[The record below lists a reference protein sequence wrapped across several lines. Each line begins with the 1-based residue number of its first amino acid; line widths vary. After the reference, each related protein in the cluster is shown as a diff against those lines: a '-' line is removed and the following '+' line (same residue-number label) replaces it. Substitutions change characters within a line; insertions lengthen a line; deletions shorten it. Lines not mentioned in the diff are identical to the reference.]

1 MTSRFLRLAALAA
14 ALFLSPAC
22 GNESGPE
29 PNQGNATLTGTVR
42 AAAGSAA
49 LQGATI
55 GVGTAQ
61 ATSDANGRFELTG
74 LAAGAATVQV
84 ERPGYLAASQA
95 VTLSAGANTR
105 DFSLAV
111 QEVYESGAM
120 AAYVPAGVGPM
131 RGAIIVLGGPITSGF
146 VTGDPLGTSSPEL
159 EQSLQE
165 LSVSLRSLAKSARLV
180 LLGTETINLANGPAS
195 DDALFAALG
204 TFAGRSDHPELAD
217 VPVLMVGMSAGS
229 REAGGMVSRNPGRAI
244 GLLLRVPV
252 EAPTLMAADAL
263 AVPTFVMQAELDSE
277 ATNLAIQAIFAG
289 NRSRGGRWS
298 LAVQPGME
306 HGTPSSLANQAM
318 IGWISEALARIPAAA
333 GDPLVVFDES
343 AGWLGDPATLEFAP
357 WADYPGDRAAAS
369 WHLSANAAST
379 WQAVGVG
386 EE

>member
-1 MTSRFLRLAALAA
+1 MTSRFLLPAALAA
-14 ALFLSPAC
+14 ALSVSSAC

-29 PNQGNATLTGTVR
+29 PNQGNATLSGTVR
-42 AAAGSAA
+42 AASGSAA
-49 LQGATI
+49 LEGATI
-55 GVGTAQ
+55 SVGTAQ
-61 ATSDANGRFELTG
+61 ATSDASGHFELSG
-74 LAAGAATVQV
+74 LAAGAATVRA
-84 ERPGYLAASQA
+84 ERPGYLEMTDAI
-95 VTLSAGANTR
+95 TLTEGANTH
-105 DFSLAV
+105 DFSLAA
-111 QEVYESGAM
+111 QEIYESGNM
-120 AAYVPAGVGPM
+120 AAYVPAGVGPV

-165 LSVSLRSLAKSARLV
+165 LGVSLRSLAKSARMV
-180 LLGTETINLANGPAS
+180 LLGTKTINLANGPAS

-204 TFAGRSDHPELAD
+204 TFAERSDHPELAD

-252 EAPTLMAADAL
+252 EAPALMAADAL

-333 GDPLVVFDES
+333 GDPLVAFDES
-343 AGWLGDPATLEFAP
+343 SGWLGDPATLEIFP
-357 WADYPGDRAAAS
+357 WAEYPGDRAAAS
-369 WHLSANAAST
+369 WHVSANAAST

>member
-1 MTSRFLRLAALAA
+1 MTSRFLLPAALAA
-14 ALFLSPAC
+14 ALSVSSAC

-29 PNQGNATLTGTVR
+29 PNQGNATLSGTVR
-42 AAAGSAA
+42 AASGSAA
-49 LQGATI
+49 LEGATI
-55 GVGTAQ
+55 SVGTAQ
-61 ATSDANGRFELTG
+61 ATSDASGHFELSG
-74 LAAGAATVQV
+74 LAAGAATVRA
-84 ERPGYLAASQA
+84 ERPGYLEMTDAI
-95 VTLSAGANTR
+95 TLTEGANTH
-105 DFSLAV
+105 DFSLAA
-111 QEVYESGAM
+111 QEIYESGNM
-120 AAYVPAGVGPM
+120 AAYVPAGVGPV

-165 LSVSLRSLAKSARLV
+165 LGVSLRSFAKSARMA
-180 LLGTETINLANGPAS
+180 LLGTETVNLANGPAS
-195 DDALFAALG
+195 DNALFAALG
-204 TFAGRSDHPELAD
+204 TFAERSDHPELAG

-333 GDPLVVFDES
+333 GDPLVAFDES
-343 AGWLGDPATLEFAP
+343 SGWLGDPATLEIFP
-357 WADYPGDRAAAS
+357 WAEYPGDRAAAS
-369 WHLSANAAST
+369 WHVSANAAST

>member
-1 MTSRFLRLAALAA
+1 MTSRFLLPAALAA
-14 ALFLSPAC
+14 ALSVSSAC

-29 PNQGNATLTGTVR
+29 PNQGNATLSGTVR
-42 AAAGSAA
+42 AASGSAA
-49 LQGATI
+49 LEGATI
-55 GVGTAQ
+55 SVGTAQ
-61 ATSDANGRFELTG
+61 ATSDASGHFELSG
-74 LAAGAATVQV
+74 LAAGAATVRA
-84 ERPGYLAASQA
+84 ERPGYLEMTDAI
-95 VTLSAGANTR
+95 TLTEGANTH
-105 DFSLAV
+105 DFSLAA
-111 QEVYESGAM
+111 QEIYESGNM
-120 AAYVPAGVGPM
+120 AAYVPAGVGPV

-165 LSVSLRSLAKSARLV
+165 LGVSLRSFAKSARMA
-180 LLGTETINLANGPAS
+180 LLGTETVNLANGPAS
-195 DDALFAALG
+195 DKALFAALG
-204 TFAGRSDHPELAD
+204 TFAERSDHPELAG

-343 AGWLGDPATLEFAP
+343 SGWLGDPATLEIFP
-357 WADYPGDRAAAS
+357 WAEYPGDRAAAS
-369 WHLSANAAST
+369 WHQSANAAST